1 MSFYLVLNLNGNLY
15 YRGASFSECSAIT
28 KQMSELSEISS
39 EDVTQ
44 PLLKNMLLSF
54 KIAFLSISAI
64 QMPSSSL
71 AFIRLSHSMA
81 ALFAIIVVYCTA
93 VSKDLLD
100 P

>member
-1 MSFYLVLNLNGNLY
+1 MVTYITVVQVFQ
-15 YRGASFSECSAIT
+15 SAVQFT

-44 PLLKNMLLSF
+44 PLSKNVLLSF

-81 ALFAIIVVYCTA
+81 AMFAIIVVYCTT